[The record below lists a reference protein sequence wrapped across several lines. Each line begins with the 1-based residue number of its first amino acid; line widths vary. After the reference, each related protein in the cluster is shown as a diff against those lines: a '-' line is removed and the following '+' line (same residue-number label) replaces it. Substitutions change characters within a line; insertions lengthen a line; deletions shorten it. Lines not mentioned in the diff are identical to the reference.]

1 MKNILIVDI
10 DTERESQV
18 MFGKN
23 QDYVMPE
30 TDEEMAVAMEEDIK
44 TLVEALNHL
53 LIYSNNGHIRADI
66 AKYLTSEQALQDETN
81 VSPNDEVVNFEE
93 LPNEDGVVGEVDSS
107 KE

>member
-10 DTERESQV
+10 DTERENQI

-30 TDEEMAVAMEEDIK
+30 TDEEMVIAMEEDIK

-66 AKYLTSEQALQDETN
+66 AKYLTSEEAISETN
-81 VSPNDEVVNFEE
+81 E
-93 LPNEDGVVGEVDSS
+93 LPNDGTIAYEELTNEIPIVNEQVDV